1 MASDPED
8 NRPTSRSFRDPDGS
22 VVVTAERVLRSVV
35 PAAGRSLQTALLS
48 EAVRGFVSKGAFI
61 ESRIL
66 EGIEAESA
74 AVAFNQ
80 KDSESAGRLLIEHPR
95 VAFPSFPYEW
105 CPEMLHAAGK
115 LTLALASELHKAGL
129 GLKDATPYNILFRG
143 QQPVFIDAASLETR
157 DPGDPTWLPY
167 AQFARTF
174 LLPLLVSKYCRVSLR
189 QVFLAHRDG
198 IDPEA
203 VYALLGVGRRLSPSF
218 LFSVSVP
225 TWLAGRAGAR
235 PAIYKRRLEAPEKA
249 AFILRSTMRH
259 LERQLD
265 RAAPVSVASTWSDYM
280 ETKSYREDGFDAK
293 ERFVRAALERNRAS
307 AVLDIGCNTGHF
319 SGLAATH
326 GTQVVAVDSD
336 SVCVGRTYERA
347 VANSLSI
354 LPLVADISRPSPAMG
369 WRNQE
374 QASLISRLSGR
385 FDLVL
390 MLAVLHHLLVT
401 ERVPLS
407 DVLKLAAELTTDLL
421 VLEYV
426 GPADAMFKRLLRG
439 RDELYSHVTVAWFE
453 AVCRE
458 HFEIVESKSLE
469 PLDRRLYLLR
479 KKTP

>member
-1 MASDPED
+1 VASDPED

-249 AFILRSTMRH
+249 AFILRSTMRAIWKGNSTGRR
-259 LERQLD
+259 LFPLPRPGPTIWRR
-265 RAAPVSVASTWSDYM
+265 RAIGRMASTQ
-280 ETKSYREDGFDAK
+280 K
-293 ERFVRAALERNRAS
+293 N
-307 AVLDIGCNTGHF
+307 
-319 SGLAATH
+319 
-326 GTQVVAVDSD
+326 DS
-336 SVCVGRTYERA
+336 
-347 VANSLSI
+347 
-354 LPLVADISRPSPAMG
+354 
-369 WRNQE
+369 
-374 QASLISRLSGR
+374 SGR
-385 FDLVL
+385 
-390 MLAVLHHLLVT
+390 
-401 ERVPLS
+401 
-407 DVLKLAAELTTDLL
+407 
-421 VLEYV
+421 
-426 GPADAMFKRLLRG
+426 RLRETVH
-439 RDELYSHVTVAWFE
+439 RPYST
-453 AVCRE
+453 
-458 HFEIVESKSLE
+458 
-469 PLDRRLYLLR
+469 
-479 KKTP
+479 